1 MSLLALLLQSHVIF
15 LNSAFY
21 MSVLVL
27 VTKLMSAYLIVT
39 KLMSAY
45 LICNETHVGLLDV

>member
-1 MSLLALLLQSHVIF
+1 MSLLTLLLQSHVIF

-27 VTKLMSAYLIVT
+27 VTKLMSAYLI
-39 KLMSAY
+39 
-45 LICNETHVGLLDV
+45 CNETHVGLLDV